1 MIVSH
6 NNMSLPDITMLIEL
20 VQRVQ
25 PVSILE
31 IGVNE
36 GCTARQILDN
46 VTSIESYTGVDL
58 SDRGKHSEYLTHN
71 AHIVPP
77 MPAKEVWAN
86 PKFRLILKP
95 HGSFDLTAQELGP
108 YDVVFID
115 GDHMLWGIMHDTGL
129 AKRIAKK
136 LIIWHD
142 YLDLEA
148 KPFVDCLRSYLSI
161 VHIPGTTLAYS
172 KV

>member
-1 MIVSH
+1 MIEAH
-6 NNMSLPDITMLIEL
+6 NNMSLQDITTLIQL
-20 VQRVQ
+20 LQRCQ
-25 PVSILE
+25 PASMLE

-36 GCTARQILDN
+36 GRTAKQILEN
-46 VTSIESYTGVDL
+46 VPSIESYTGIDL
-58 SDRGKHSEYLTHN
+58 SDKGAYCEYRNNN
-71 AHIVPP
+71 AHIIPNI
-77 MPAKEVWAN
+77 AGKEVN
-86 PKFRLILKP
+86 SDPRVRIILRP
-95 HGSFDLTAQELGP
+95 HGSFDLTAEELGP

-142 YLDLEA
+142 YTDLEA
-148 KPFVDCLRSYLSI
+148 GPFVDGLRNYLSI
-161 VHIPGTTLAYS
+161 VHIPGTTLAYA